1 MPKQKNK
8 AAKVSTKSKKEV
20 RLNKDGKPMKQR
32 KAMFSKKTAPASK
45 GVKKEKRIKKDG
57 TEFKDRRNKPGTVAL
72 REIKRYQKHTQ
83 HFFPRAAFA
92 RVVKEIAGGIN
103 NEVRFQSTA
112 LNAM

>member
-20 RLNKDGKPMKQR
+20 KLNKDGKPAKMR
-32 KAMFSKKTAPASK
+32 KAMFSKKTAPATK
-45 GVKKEKRIKKDG
+45 GVKEKRIRKDG
-57 TEFKDRRNKPGTVAL
+57 TEFKDRRNKAGTVAL

-92 RVVKEIAGGIN
+92 RVVKDIAGGVN
-103 NEVRFQSTA
+103 NEVRF
-112 LNAM
+112 